1 MTCASGSDSARLA
14 PYRSARQPAATTA
27 APDDAAPSSWSM
39 DSSLAAW
46 MNPQVLTRTTSAPS
60 VSPGPVTVQPAPS
73 SRAASS
79 SESTSLRAQPRE
91 IRLTV
96 RPARPA
102 VGSRDGT
109 PADYGKPASAA
120 PADAPTHHS
129 PARGGSGRA
138 GRPPLTGPEAER
150 DRLVGAGRRPG
161 GRAVHDQ
168 RDPAR
173 VAELHADRVVH
184 HPVPVRSRR
193 DDAAED
199 RPAVAGGQVDPAVL
213 RGDQP
218 DRHDVGGGP
227 GRGRAGR
234 GRRHGGV
241 RLAAGPHRLR
251 GP

>member
-14 PYRSARQPAATTA
+14 PYRSARQPAATTS
-27 APDDAAPSSWSM
+27 APEDAAPSSWSM

-60 VSPGPVTVQPAPS
+60 VSPGPVTVQPAAS

-120 PADAPTHHS
+120 PADAPT
-129 PARGGSGRA
+129 
-138 GRPPLTGPEAER
+138 TT
-150 DRLVGAGRRPG
+150 
-161 GRAVHDQ
+161 
-168 RDPAR
+168 
-173 VAELHADRVVH
+173 
-184 HPVPVRSRR
+184 
-193 DDAAED
+193 
-199 RPAVAGGQVDPAVL
+199 PAVATPPTAAQVAPDAPRLPGRKLSVTGWLVPA
-213 RGDQP
+213 
-218 DRHDVGGGP
+218 GGP
-227 GRGRAGR
+227 AGEPFTTSVTPPGLPSFMWTR
-234 GRRHGGV
+234 WCTTQCRW
-241 RLAAGPHRLR
+241 AP
-251 GP
+251 

>member
-60 VSPGPVTVQPAPS
+60 VSPGPVTVQPAAS

-109 PADYGKPASAA
+109 PADYGKPASAPPA
-120 PADAPTHHS
+120 AAQAAPDVPRLPGRKLSVTGWFTPAGGPADVPFTNS
-129 PARGGSGRA
+129 VT
-138 GRPPLTGPEAER
+138 PPGLP
-150 DRLVGAGRRPG
+150 
-161 GRAVHDQ
+161 
-168 RDPAR
+168 
-173 VAELHADRVVH
+173 
-184 HPVPVRSRR
+184 SFM
-193 DDAAED
+193 
-199 RPAVAGGQVDPAVL
+199 
-213 RGDQP
+213 
-218 DRHDVGGGP
+218 
-227 GRGRAGR
+227 
-234 GRRHGGV
+234 
-241 RLAAGPHRLR
+241 
-251 GP
+251 